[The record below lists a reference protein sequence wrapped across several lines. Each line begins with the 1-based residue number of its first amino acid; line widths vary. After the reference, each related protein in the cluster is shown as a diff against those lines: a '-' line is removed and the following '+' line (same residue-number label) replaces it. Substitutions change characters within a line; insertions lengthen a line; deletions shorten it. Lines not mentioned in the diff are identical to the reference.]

1 MITAKRIDIY
11 EGNII
16 FCHLTVKF
24 IATALLMLETIEKL
38 FKIYLKIQDT
48 IYRNIVMVIVCGNI
62 LWFV

>member
-38 FKIYLKIQDT
+38 F
-48 IYRNIVMVIVCGNI
+48 
-62 LWFV
+62 